1 MKNSEFKDDIE
12 NVEKILLSFPERC
25 RINFYDNLNTLE
37 IKFNQDSKD
46 SILGNY
52 NPLENIITLNDK
64 SALCHELFHV
74 SFNNSNLYNKE
85 IEKGYFIDN
94 GISLKSKNGILGHAL
109 TEGFAEYLSRKCK
122 KNKGKNFEFYFS
134 NLLILIYGEEILEY
148 ALEND
153 PIGFISEEKFN
164 NIVEYMYNLDQLEE
178 LLNNIIF
185 ITKSVEILKIAVEK
199 KDNNMIN
206 KYEELISLTKDGIP
220 IVILNLF
227 NNIVDEYNFC
237 DKPKVSKDVFI
248 KNIND
253 FFQCEDYNAVFRLCD
268 SIDLKN
274 KIKNVTLQ
282 ILKQDN
288 SKLNTR

>member
-1 MKNSEFKDDIE
+1 M
-12 NVEKILLSFPERC
+12 
-25 RINFYDNLNTLE
+25 
-37 IKFNQDSKD
+37 
-46 SILGNY
+46 
-52 NPLENIITLNDK
+52 
-64 SALCHELFHV
+64 

-122 KNKGKNFEFYFS
+122 KNKGRNFEFYFS

>member
-1 MKNSEFKDDIE
+1 M
-12 NVEKILLSFPERC
+12 
-25 RINFYDNLNTLE
+25 
-37 IKFNQDSKD
+37 
-46 SILGNY
+46 
-52 NPLENIITLNDK
+52 
-64 SALCHELFHV
+64 
-74 SFNNSNLYNKE
+74 
-85 IEKGYFIDN
+85 
-94 GISLKSKNGILGHAL
+94 
-109 TEGFAEYLSRKCK
+109 
-122 KNKGKNFEFYFS
+122 
-134 NLLILIYGEEILEY
+134 ILIYGEEILEY

-282 ILKQDN
+282 IMKQDN

>member
-1 MKNSEFKDDIE
+1 
-12 NVEKILLSFPERC
+12 
-25 RINFYDNLNTLE
+25 
-37 IKFNQDSKD
+37 
-46 SILGNY
+46 
-52 NPLENIITLNDK
+52 
-64 SALCHELFHV
+64 
-74 SFNNSNLYNKE
+74 
-85 IEKGYFIDN
+85 
-94 GISLKSKNGILGHAL
+94 
-109 TEGFAEYLSRKCK
+109 
-122 KNKGKNFEFYFS
+122 
-134 NLLILIYGEEILEY
+134 
-148 ALEND
+148 
-153 PIGFISEEKFN
+153 
-164 NIVEYMYNLDQLEE
+164 
-178 LLNNIIF
+178 
-185 ITKSVEILKIAVEK
+185 
-199 KDNNMIN
+199 MIN

-253 FFQCEDYNAVFRLCD
+253 FFQCEDYNAVFILCD